1 MSESRTPIR
10 WDEYFMS
17 IAILVSM
24 RSKDPS
30 SQVGAVLVRDNKV
43 IGTGY
48 NGFPTGC
55 DEAQFSWDREVDEL
69 GWINTKYPYVI
80 HAEAN
85 ALLNSVADPK
95 GCDLYVTLHPCNECA
110 KLLIQGGI
118 KKVTFLEDK
127 YPDVETFVAAKKL
140 LGVTGIA
147 MEHLSADRI
156 NLMSVS
162 ENFKSNSQKT

>member
-1 MSESRTPIR
+1 PPIS

-17 IAILVSM
+17 LAILVSL

-30 SQVGAVLVRDNKV
+30 SKVGAVLVKDHKI

-55 DEAQFSWDREVDEL
+55 DESRFPWERDIENE
-69 GWINTKYPYVI
+69 GWLNTKYPYVI

-85 ALLNSVADPK
+85 ALLNTVVSPK
-95 GCDLYVTLHPCNECA
+95 GAHLYVTLHPCNECA

-118 KKVTFLEDK
+118 EKVTFLSDK
-127 YPDVETFVAAKKL
+127 YKGVDAFVAAQKL
-140 LGVTGIA
+140 LSVTGIEA
-147 MEHLSADRI
+147 RHLPAEELSLTTISQAF
-156 NLMSVS
+156 S
-162 ENFKSNSQKT
+162 ELDQKKEES

>member
-1 MSESRTPIR
+1 MSSHQNPIS
-10 WDEYFMS
+10 WDEYFMC
-17 IAILVSM
+17 IAMLVSL

-30 SQVGAVLVRDNKV
+30 SQVGAVLVRDNKI

-55 DEAQFSWDREVDEL
+55 DETQFSWEREVDEL
-69 GWINTKYPYVI
+69 GWLNTKYPYVI

-85 ALLNSVADPK
+85 ALLNTVDDPK

-118 KKVTFLEDK
+118 RKVTYLEDK
-127 YPDVETFVAAKKL
+127 HRGVDTFVAARKL
-140 LGVTGIA
+140 LEVTGI
-147 MEHLSADRI
+147 ELRQLSA
-156 NLMSVS
+156 
-162 ENFKSNSQKT
+162 ENISLERVAKNFSDHIK